1 MDIEEIRLGNALFNT
16 KLVKSMFFVGEPIQ
30 ICMKGKFR
38 RDVPSGLNGL
48 QASVHGDVQLVG
60 DLVKVKYPFC
70 DINRVGCPG
79 LTQPGCGVG
88 GITAG
93 SDFCFCSQL
102 TEVPTSPDVS
112 INLPTT
118 FKSGPESFLKH
129 QSDGL
134 FSAQHGQSQSEKK

>member
-38 RDVPSGLNGL
+38 RDVPGGLNGL

-93 SDFCFCSQL
+93 SEFCFCSQL

-112 INLPTT
+112 INLSTT
-118 FKSGPESFLKH
+118 FKSGDSL
-129 QSDGL
+129 SL
-134 FSAQHGQSQSEKK
+134 